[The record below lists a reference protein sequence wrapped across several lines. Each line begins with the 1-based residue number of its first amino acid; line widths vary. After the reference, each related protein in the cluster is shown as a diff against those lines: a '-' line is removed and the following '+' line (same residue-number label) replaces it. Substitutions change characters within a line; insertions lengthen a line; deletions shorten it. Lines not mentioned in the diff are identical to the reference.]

1 MLDLTQHPHRRF
13 NLLNG
18 SWVLVSPHRTERP
31 WRGQVERAAPAAQP
45 EYDPN
50 CYLCPG
56 NSRAG
61 GARNPPYT
69 STFVFDNDFAAML
82 PATHPSY
89 HPNVS
94 LSPAN
99 PRAGGAPNPPYPSPF
114 VFENVFAAMLPA
126 TPAGTE

>member
-31 WRGQVERAAPAAQP
+31 WQGQVERAAPAAQP

-56 NSRAG
+56 NSAAVSSGDRETGVTLMRIVRELDAG
-61 GARNPPYT
+61 PVGGVERLAVSPLDTAVDVEAKLAAAAIPLVAR
-69 STFVFDNDFAAML
+69 SL
-82 PATHPSY
+82 P
-89 HPNVS
+89 
-94 LSPAN
+94 
-99 PRAGGAPNPPYPSPF
+99 
-114 VFENVFAAMLPA
+114 
-126 TPAGTE
+126 